1 MQKDCAK
8 GRKKVCGFVR
18 LISENG
24 KKHIN
29 GSMAYEGD

>member
-1 MQKDCAK
+1 MGRMKDAERL
-8 GRKKVCGFVR
+8 RKKVCGFVW

-29 GSMAYEGD
+29 GSYGL